1 MWTCWRNPNIR
12 ILPSTGHPKENTC
25 FFPDVKSYLGSQGP
39 TLCVSSQT
47 RGETRGYLGTRS
59 SRPSERQ
66 TGSQKHAN
74 SRRDTHHTDMAGGWE
89 GSGMELARRPL
100 MPHAHPSECPVPQ
113 AHSQHHSEAK
123 TLPSPVEEVPGCYLP
138 PAPSMGTVPS
148 ERAGECGQP
157 QVVGSKWRPA
167 GRGLGGRDTHRL

>member
-1 MWTCWRNPNIR
+1 
-12 ILPSTGHPKENTC
+12 
-25 FFPDVKSYLGSQGP
+25 
-39 TLCVSSQT
+39 
-47 RGETRGYLGTRS
+47 
-59 SRPSERQ
+59 
-66 TGSQKHAN
+66 
-74 SRRDTHHTDMAGGWE
+74 
-89 GSGMELARRPL
+89 